1 MLGLYHVSIPTFL
14 FNSFFFLLEMD
25 FKYRNGLY
33 TVCESFKRIKLSYSF
48 AIESLSLVFIEIELT
63 RTRLS
68 CIFYSRDNLLI
79 FTFQTSFLFTFL
91 N

>member
-14 FNSFFFLLEMD
+14 FNSLFFLLEMD

-63 RTRLS
+63 RIRLS

>member
-1 MLGLYHVSIPTFL
+1 MNKQMLGLYHVSIPTFL

-48 AIESLSLVFIEIELT
+48 AIESLFLVFIEIELT
-63 RTRLS
+63 RIRSEL
-68 CIFYSRDNLLI
+68 YLL
-79 FTFQTSFLFTFL
+79 FAR
-91 N
+91 